1 MARKAKNNNSSD
13 NESLEAKP
21 MQMQEIEQDVYEEEA
36 YDNIPEST
44 KMNKKLQMEQVRLAK
59 EMKRH
64 RLQLERERRIQEEIE
79 KRMHAM
85 KVNHESVNV
94 KEKSSKKKVKIV
106 EESSS
111 SSEEE
116 VIVVKNKKKEV
127 VKQFPAYQNPNLR
140 QPTYLHM

>member
-1 MARKAKNNNSSD
+1 MARKAKNNNSD

-36 YDNIPEST
+36 YDNIPEAT
-44 KMNKKLQMEQVRLAK
+44 KLNKKLQMEQVRLAK